1 MLRKPD
7 QEKKKKIKKQGMD
20 EEKEEF
26 APPID
31 ILVDIIIGLLEG
43 STSFTR
49 TIANQ
54 SFAMLTPLMTDS
66 TIGLILAVNNLRKY

>member
-1 MLRKPD
+1 MY
-7 QEKKKKIKKQGMD
+7 
-20 EEKEEF
+20 EEKEKS

-31 ILVDIIIGLLEG
+31 ILIDIIIGLLEG

-66 TIGLILAVNNLRKY
+66 TIGLILAVNTTSEVLEVITYAPVAT